1 MDCRQVVEHES
12 VVPYVCFPDLVPNAK
27 LPPTPVDVD
36 KVPEGLKST
45 VVIKLPRRA
54 ELLVRQAGGNGQDS
68 VIRPRVIPDE
78 GEQLVGF
85 HRFILRID
93 CGNVTTAIGVQLLG
107 AVPHASSS
115 TERHGHQ
122 GGLEVIGSGA
132 FTFTASD
139 ADRTGAFCD

>member
-12 VVPYVCFPDLVPNAK
+12 VVPYVCFPDFVPDTE

-93 CGNVTTAIGVQLLG
+93 CGTDTTAFGV
-107 AVPHASSS
+107 
-115 TERHGHQ
+115 
-122 GGLEVIGSGA
+122 
-132 FTFTASD
+132 
-139 ADRTGAFCD
+139 